1 MAFLYTN
8 NKQSERKIKKTIP
21 FINATKRIKYL
32 EINLTKKMKD
42 LYTKNYKTQMKEIED
57 DENKWNDILY
67 S

>member
-1 MAFLYTN
+1 
-8 NKQSERKIKKTIP
+8 
-21 FINATKRIKYL
+21 
-32 EINLTKKMKD
+32 MKD